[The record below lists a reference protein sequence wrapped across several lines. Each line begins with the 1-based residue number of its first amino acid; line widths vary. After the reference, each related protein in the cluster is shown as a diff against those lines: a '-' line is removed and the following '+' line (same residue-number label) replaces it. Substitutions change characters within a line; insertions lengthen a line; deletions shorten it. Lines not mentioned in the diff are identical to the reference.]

1 MKKQIALLMAVI
13 AIISVFAGCGKKTAE
28 QDATTQNT
36 TNTTATTT
44 EQTEQQPDT
53 TAPESAVKL
62 LESVWALYGDDEKFF
77 VVGGDESNAVSDAP
91 GVYDVANTES
101 LMFGLLVPE
110 GNVGAIKEAANLV
123 HAMNSNVFS
132 AAAFRLTD
140 DADVKTFADG
150 MRDAIQNNQWMCG
163 FPEKL
168 LIATVGDKFVVTA
181 YGQEPMGTFEAKLKE
196 AYPAAE
202 ILYNEVVN

>member
-77 VVGGDESNAVSDAP
+77 VVGGDENNAVSDAP

-150 MRDAIQNNQWMCG
+150 MRDAIQYNQWMCG